1 MTQFSKDI
9 ILDEELNSGF
19 GFWIRASDMI
29 ASAESEFQKIELFS
43 TPKFGKVL
51 RIDNYFMTSEKDE
64 FFYHENMVHPAML
77 SHPNPKKILIIG
89 GGDGGAAKEY
99 LRHPS
104 VEKIIIAE
112 IDSVVIDFC
121 KEHLSKVHGDSFSNS
136 KVEVKICDGK
146 KFIEE
151 SSDEFDIILLD
162 LTDPFGP
169 SEMLYRIEFLNHC
182 KRLLGDQGILTMH
195 VGSPIARPDLY
206 HRLVSSAAHVFK
218 IIRPYQTYVPLYG
231 TSWGMLV
238 ASNSLDPMQLT
249 KSDIITLF
257 EKRNLGNLN
266 YLSADN
272 FNAIFHLPNYIKKI
286 LSKSFRP
293 ISNSDPLAIDGIDPE
308 DHIQLDIKIR

>member
-9 ILDEELNSGF
+9 ILDEELNNGF
-19 GFWIRASDMI
+19 GFWIRASKLI
-29 ASAESEFQKIELFS
+29 ASAESKFQKIELFS

-99 LRHPS
+99 LKHPS

-121 KEHLSKVHGDSFSNS
+121 KEHLSKVHDDSFSNS

-151 SSDEFDIILLD
+151 STDQFDIVLLD

-169 SEMLYRIEFLNHC
+169 SEMLYRIEFLTHC
-182 KRLLGDQGILTMH
+182 KRLLGDEGILTMH

-206 HRLVSSAAHVFK
+206 HRLVSSAGYVFK

-238 ASNSLDPMQLT
+238 ASNSLDPMLLS
-249 KSDIITLF
+249 KSEIDTLF
-257 EKRNLGNLN
+257 EKRNLKDLN
-266 YLSADN
+266 YLNAEN
-272 FNAIFHLPNYIKKI
+272 FNAIFYLPNYIRQI
-286 LSKSFRP
+286 LSKPFKP
-293 ISNSDPLAIDGIDPE
+293 ISKNDPLSIDGIDPE
-308 DHIQLDIKIR
+308 DHIKLDIKIR

>member
-1 MTQFSKDI
+1 MNQFSKDI
-9 ILDEELNSGF
+9 ILDEELNNGF
-19 GFWIRASDMI
+19 GFWIRASKLI

-151 SSDEFDIILLD
+151 SSDQFDIILLD
-162 LTDPFGP
+162 LTDP
-169 SEMLYRIEFLNHC
+169 IW
-182 KRLLGDQGILTMH
+182 
-195 VGSPIARPDLY
+195 PI
-206 HRLVSSAAHVFK
+206 
-218 IIRPYQTYVPLYG
+218 
-231 TSWGMLV
+231 
-238 ASNSLDPMQLT
+238 
-249 KSDIITLF
+249 
-257 EKRNLGNLN
+257 
-266 YLSADN
+266 
-272 FNAIFHLPNYIKKI
+272 
-286 LSKSFRP
+286 
-293 ISNSDPLAIDGIDPE
+293 
-308 DHIQLDIKIR
+308 

>member
-1 MTQFSKDI
+1 MNQFSKDI
-9 ILDEELNSGF
+9 ILDEELNNGF
-19 GFWIRASDMI
+19 GFWIRASKLI

-99 LRHPS
+99 LKHPS
-104 VEKIIIAE
+104 VEKVIIAE
-112 IDSVVIDFC
+112 IDSVVVDFC
-121 KEHLSKVHGDSFSNS
+121 KEHLSKVHGDSFSNA

-169 SEMLYRIEFLNHC
+169 SEMLYRIEFLSHC

-206 HRLVSSAAHVFK
+206 HRLVSSAAHIFK

-238 ASNSLDPMQLT
+238 ASNSLDPMQL
-249 KSDIITLF
+249 KQSELVTLF
-257 EKRNLGNLN
+257 EKRNLGDLN
-266 YLSADN
+266 YLNAEN
-272 FNAIFHLPNYIKKI
+272 FNAIFHLPNYIKQI
-286 LSKSFRP
+286 LTKPFRP
-293 ISNSDPLAIDGIDPE
+293 ISKVDPLAIDGIDPE
-308 DHIQLDIKIR
+308 DHIQIEIKVI